1 MHEYSLVENLVDTLV
16 AGLAKEN
23 VTSPDAVKEVK
34 IRVGAL
40 AVHSVESFEQAFR
53 MRASD
58 TLLRNAKLLVEVVP
72 AKYKCGA
79 CGHEGV
85 VGLGD
90 ADPHD
95 AMPVKSCPKCGAV
108 CMVEGGRGIE
118 PMDVMVEEPP
128 PSD

>member
-34 IRVGAL
+34 IRLGAL

-58 TLLRNAKLLVEVVP
+58 TLLKNAKLVVEVVP
-72 AKYKCGA
+72 AVYKCGG
-79 CGHEGV
+79 CGHEGT

-95 AMPVKSCPKCGAV
+95 AMPVKGCPKCGAV

-118 PMDVMVEEPP
+118 PMDVTVEDA
-128 PSD
+128 SSSG